1 MPGVLII
8 EAMAQVGGMLLMGAV
23 PDPEKKVVYF
33 TSLNNVKWRRPVKP
47 GDQLRFELEL
57 LQVRGMM
64 CKMQGSPRSTARWWP
79 RRRWAPWCATNDD
92 AHPSDGARARRGEL
106 GADVEIGPFAIVGEN
121 CRIGDGCVIAAR
133 ATLER
138 NVILGTGVKVGI
150 GTVLGGDPQDL
161 KFKGELTTVE
171 IGDGTTIREYTTINR
186 GTTQSYK
193 TTVGKGCFIM
203 SYVHLAHDCH
213 VGDGVILVNSVQLA
227 GHVTVGDKAIIAG
240 QSAAH
245 QFVKIGQ
252 YSFVGGCSRISQ
264 DVPAVHQ
271 GGRQS
276 DQALRIEQRRAA
288 AQQLPEEVV
297 RELKRAYR
305 LFFRSELNVSQAKER
320 AATELK
326 PFPEVQELLRSSRR
340 AGAGWSSERAAPHR
354 RDRRGEASATTTS
367 ASSATCM
374 ARRSPAFFDARV
386 ERAEQ
391 VSRELGVTAHPSLDA
406 LLDVVDAV
414 TIVVP
419 TPAHFAVARE
429 CSGEGSTR

>member
-1 MPGVLII
+1 MTSRIHATALVD
-8 EAMAQVGGMLLMGAV
+8 AGA
-23 PDPEKKVVYF
+23 EI
-33 TSLNNVKWRRPVKP
+33 
-47 GDQLRFELEL
+47 
-57 LQVRGMM
+57 
-64 CKMQGSPRSTARWWP
+64 
-79 RRRWAPWCATNDD
+79 
-92 AHPSDGARARRGEL
+92 

-138 NVILGTGVKVGI
+138 NVILGDGVKIGI
-150 GTVLGGDPQDL
+150 GSVLGGDPQDL

-213 VGDGVILVNSVQLA
+213 IGDGVILVNSVQLA

-264 DVPAVHQ
+264 DVPPYIKAV
-271 GGRQS
+271 GNPIKLYGLNS
-276 DQALRIEQRRAA
+276 VGLQRNNF
-288 AQQLPEEVV
+288 PEDVV

-326 PFPEVQELLRSSRR
+326 PFPEVQELLRFVEES
-340 AGAGWSSERAAPHR
+340 G
-354 RDRRGEASATTTS
+354 RG
-367 ASSATCM
+367 
-374 ARRSPAFFDARV
+374 
-386 ERAEQ
+386 
-391 VSRELGVTAHPSLDA
+391 
-406 LLDVVDAV
+406 VVV
-414 TIVVP
+414 
-419 TPAHFAVARE
+419 
-429 CSGEGSTR
+429 

>member
-1 MPGVLII
+1 M
-8 EAMAQVGGMLLMGAV
+8 
-23 PDPEKKVVYF
+23 
-33 TSLNNVKWRRPVKP
+33 
-47 GDQLRFELEL
+47 
-57 LQVRGMM
+57 
-64 CKMQGSPRSTARWWP
+64 TARI
-79 RRRWAPWCATNDD
+79 
-92 AHPSDGARARRGEL
+92 HPTAIVHDGVEI

-138 NVILGTGVKVGI
+138 NVILGAGVKVGI

-161 KFKGELTTVE
+161 KFKGEMTTVE
-171 IGDGTTIREYTTINR
+171 IGEGTTIREYTTVNR

-264 DVPAVHQ
+264 DVPPYIKAV
-271 GGRQS
+271 GNPIKLYGLNS
-276 DQALRIEQRRAA
+276 VGLQRNNF
-288 AQQLPEEVV
+288 PEEVV

-320 AATELK
+320 AAAELK
-326 PFPEVQELLRSSRR
+326 PFAEVQELLRFVEES
-340 AGAGWSSERAAPHR
+340 G
-354 RDRRGEASATTTS
+354 RG
-367 ASSATCM
+367 
-374 ARRSPAFFDARV
+374 
-386 ERAEQ
+386 
-391 VSRELGVTAHPSLDA
+391 
-406 LLDVVDAV
+406 VVV
-414 TIVVP
+414 
-419 TPAHFAVARE
+419 
-429 CSGEGSTR
+429 